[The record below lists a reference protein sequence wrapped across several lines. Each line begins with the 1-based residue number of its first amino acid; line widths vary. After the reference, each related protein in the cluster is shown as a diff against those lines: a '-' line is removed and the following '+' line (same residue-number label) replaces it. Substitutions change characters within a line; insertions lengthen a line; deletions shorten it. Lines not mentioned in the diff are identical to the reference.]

1 MLRKKKIP
9 YYQGIKVK
17 YFSGFHIITVIAQM
31 IMVWVLRAKNL
42 FDISEKSV
50 ISSVRVAE
58 LISAGGL
65 VNEKKKIFIM

>member
-1 MLRKKKIP
+1 
-9 YYQGIKVK
+9 
-17 YFSGFHIITVIAQM
+17 
-31 IMVWVLRAKNL
+31 MVLVLRAKHL

-65 VNEKKKIFIM
+65 VNEKKKMYFI

>member
-1 MLRKKKIP
+1 M
-9 YYQGIKVK
+9 
-17 YFSGFHIITVIAQM
+17 TVFAQM
-31 IMVWVLRAKNL
+31 IMVWVPRAKNL

-65 VNEKKKIFIM
+65 SK